1 LGEESEKVT
10 TIAELPLVM
19 ARDIAEIEVEADTV
33 IAGFSGWNQGY
44 QVEVRKKQDGEIIS
58 SHQLSL
64 FFLTGRLASE
74 GRDSTNQCGL
84 ASSKTFGR
92 EACAPSGR
100 GLFYRR
106 GPGRRPAT
114 AHSGLASLIAGHFPN
129 NEQNAGGYQQH
140 PQRLRYAKVFI
151 ERYTAKMIL
160 MISGKFPVIESSENA
175 YNNRNSF
182 MRSRKPSSARLKTV
196 PIPT

>member
-10 TIAELPLVM
+10 TIAELSLVM

-74 GRDSTNQCGL
+74 GRDSTNQMRACKLQNIWWGSL
-84 ASSKTFGR
+84 CIVRAGTFL
-92 EACAPSGR
+92 P
-100 GLFYRR
+100 
-106 GPGRRPAT
+106 
-114 AHSGLASLIAGHFPN
+114 
-129 NEQNAGGYQQH
+129 
-140 PQRLRYAKVFI
+140 
-151 ERYTAKMIL
+151 
-160 MISGKFPVIESSENA
+160 
-175 YNNRNSF
+175 
-182 MRSRKPSSARLKTV
+182 
-196 PIPT
+196 

>member
-10 TIAELPLVM
+10 TIAELSLVM

-84 ASSKTFGR
+84 ASSQTFGG

-106 GPGRRPAT
+106 GLAEGQRRRIQAWLP
-114 AHSGLASLIAGHFPN
+114 LSLG
-129 NEQNAGGYQQH
+129 
-140 PQRLRYAKVFI
+140 
-151 ERYTAKMIL
+151 
-160 MISGKFPVIESSENA
+160 IS
-175 YNNRNSF
+175 
-182 MRSRKPSSARLKTV
+182 
-196 PIPT
+196 PITS